1 MSKIENT
8 FAWGKSGGSSE
19 VTREEF
25 DNLQT
30 TVTGLS
36 NLVDS
41 NGIMLN
47 TLTEKVDGN
56 GMLITQMKNDVDGI
70 NATVN
75 NLNNQIFLP
84 RPFTAKDYVDYG
96 NFVDSNN
103 RNIRIVVFWG
113 RLKTYEFPVVQIIP
127 KAFNETNNF
136 THVIN
141 IQTAISYYDTT
152 HPALWLILYREDN
165 QLVVPDENGNID
177 QYFRFYGWYSGVD
190 MS

>member
-25 DNLQT
+25 EELQSQ
-30 TVTGLS
+30 VVS
-36 NLVDS
+36 IDAKA
-41 NGIMLN
+41 N
-47 TLTEKVDGN
+47 T
-56 GMLITQMKNDVDGI
+56 
-70 NATVN
+70 
-75 NLNNQIFLP
+75 NLNNISIVDAHLTQTYEQLVSLGKTILQPKQFES
-84 RPFTAKDYVDYG
+84 KDYVDYG
-96 NFVDSNN
+96 NFVDGNN

-113 RLKTYEFPVVQIIP
+113 RPVDYEFPHVLISP
-127 KAFNETNNF
+127 LPTNNTNNF
-136 THVIN
+136 KHVIN

-165 QLVVPDENGNID
+165 QLVANEGENIN
-177 QYFRFYGWYSGVD
+177 QYFKFYGWYSQ